1 MKKVSYK
8 VSLLA
13 LLASLV
19 IPSTV
24 MAMSGSDKV
33 ATIAENRQRTGTTL
47 EDRLKADKAKLK
59 VQLSEADKAK
69 TKNKC
74 KAAQNLVKAQATK
87 AANFEASRKKVY
99 DGVLDRLEKLAVKLE
114 AAGNS
119 DQAAKVRAEKIALSA
134 KADAVYAALQDYKQV
149 LDDLAGNDCTAD
161 PTAFKAALEASR
173 AARDAVKSKTKDFRD
188 YYTQTTVKILAE
200 VKKALGTSTETKTE
214 GAN

>member
-74 KAAQNLVKAQATK
+74 KA
-87 AANFEASRKKVY
+87 
-99 DGVLDRLEKLAVKLE
+99 
-114 AAGNS
+114 
-119 DQAAKVRAEKIALSA
+119 I
-134 KADAVYAALQDYKQV
+134 
-149 LDDLAGNDCTAD
+149 
-161 PTAFKAALEASR
+161 
-173 AARDAVKSKTKDFRD
+173 
-188 YYTQTTVKILAE
+188 
-200 VKKALGTSTETKTE
+200 
-214 GAN
+214 